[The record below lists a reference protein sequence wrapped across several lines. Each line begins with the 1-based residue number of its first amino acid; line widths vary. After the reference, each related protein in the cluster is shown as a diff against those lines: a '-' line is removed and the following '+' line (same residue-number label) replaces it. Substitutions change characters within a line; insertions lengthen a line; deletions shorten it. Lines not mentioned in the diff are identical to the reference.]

1 MDTKHENIDITPSKD
16 GGVLKEI
23 LREGTGEDKP
33 LAGDKVLVH
42 YVGTLEDGTEFD
54 SSRGRGDKFE
64 FDLGKG
70 SVIKSWDLGVATM
83 KKGEICRLT
92 CRGDYAYGE
101 NGSPP
106 KIPANATLIFEVE
119 LFEWKGEDISE
130 KKDGSVIRH
139 LVQTGEGYQTPND
152 EASVKVHYVGR
163 CGMTVFDD
171 QQVEFILGEGDDA
184 GVIEGVEVAIK
195 QMKKKEKSR
204 LEIQPS
210 MAYGEAGN
218 SKFNI
223 PPNTPLQFDVELL
236 SFEKAKESWEMDANE
251 KLEQAEIKK
260 AKGTSYFK
268 AEKYKMAV
276 KFYSA
281 VVSLLDKATGM
292 DSEEDSARKTSLL
305 LAAFLNLAMCY
316 LKLDDAHEAQG
327 QCDKALEQ
335 DSKNVKA
342 LFRRGQALQSKG
354 DYDLAKKD
362 FESVV
367 ELDPQNKAAKNQIT
381 RCMQKIKEFKEKEKK
396 MYAGMFQKFAEIDSK
411 KPQHQYEDGLA
422 SLGEWNNDMAAGMMS
437 LEQEMAAF
445 GETMPVRGTN
455 NHGTKNGSH

>member
-411 KPQHQYEDGLA
+411 KKEIPLDEGKDLEKSDDLEKSTEEENQEPQTGDQPVEA
-422 SLGEWNNDMAAGMMS
+422 S
-437 LEQEMAAF
+437 
-445 GETMPVRGTN
+445 
-455 NHGTKNGSH
+455 

>member
-411 KPQHQYEDGLA
+411 KEIPLDEGKDLEKSDDLEKSTEEENQEPQTGDQPVEA
-422 SLGEWNNDMAAGMMS
+422 S
-437 LEQEMAAF
+437 
-445 GETMPVRGTN
+445 
-455 NHGTKNGSH
+455 